1 VEPLAEAFCRV
12 HELHYQTKA
21 REDRLYE
28 NFGCYNFAYQKD
40 MKTLVVSYH
49 TKWPTGWKSEWFYV
63 KIDEKKEKLV
73 QSLLELTFGLT
84 RPQCNMTSGTPCPD
98 AVYEFRIVSEHIETR
113 DLVQEYLANR
123 VFPTLREW
131 GMLKLE
137 GEKKKKELVRLPY
150 HFKFKKHFKEPCQE
164 WLDTIEL
171 MCNEILGNYTRKE
184 DQLMTAAFGT
194 RPKQRLNRVMD
205 ALNFE
210 YPDYERLNK
219 GAEGQK
225 RKRTVSVVGR
235 QAARMVKEDEEIL
248 KKRKL
253 SPESKAIAPKKRKVT
268 TPKQKAT
275 DKEEGTAST
284 PSVVNVEE
292 ILKVMTESL
301 PIKLSP
307 LGPHLTE
314 LLQKKKEP
322 STTKKSAGPKK
333 QRIITVTEAIEETPP
348 PASAS
353 KAPAVES
360 TAATKAAPAGAA
372 IAEAATTKDA
382 NLQSTLSNIDKIL
395 LDMAAEEVVAA
406 AEETMATA
414 PGKEKEIAEDTSEEE
429 NFNFQNLIGQELTKA
444 EKEELRD
451 YAIFCGYEPGALLFG
466 GVDDES
472 LGCLR
477 DRTGAKVIGTLS
489 KSIGFPKLETD
500 ISRYRRQH
508 IVGSLFCSNFKVK
521 TFFRLFIIF
530 NNEGVF

>member
-1 VEPLAEAFCRV
+1 
-12 HELHYQTKA
+12 
-21 REDRLYE
+21 
-28 NFGCYNFAYQKD
+28 
-40 MKTLVVSYH
+40 
-49 TKWPTGWKSEWFYV
+49 
-63 KIDEKKEKLV
+63 
-73 QSLLELTFGLT
+73 
-84 RPQCNMTSGTPCPD
+84 MTPGAPCPD
-98 AVYEFRIVSEHIETR
+98 AVYEFTVVSENIGTR

-123 VFPTLREW
+123 VLPTLREW
-131 GMLKLE
+131 SMPKLE
-137 GEKKKKELVRLPY
+137 GERKKNELVRLPY

-164 WLDTIEL
+164 WLDTIEV

-184 DQLMTAAFGT
+184 DQLMAAAFGA
-194 RPKQRLNRVMD
+194 RPKRRLNRVMD

-225 RKRTVSVVGR
+225 RKRIVSVVGR

-253 SPESKAIAPKKRKVT
+253 SPEPKAVAPKKRKAT
-268 TPKQKAT
+268 APKQKAT
-275 DKEEGTAST
+275 DMEEET
-284 PSVVNVEE
+284 PSTLFVADVEE

-301 PIKLSP
+301 LIKLSP
-307 LGPHLTE
+307 LGPHLTK
-314 LLQKKKEP
+314 LLQKTKEP
-322 STTKKSAGPKK
+322 SAAKKSTGPKK
-333 QRIITVTEAIEETPP
+333 RRIITVTEAIEETPP

-360 TAATKAAPAGAA
+360 ATATEAAPTEAA

-382 NLQSTLSNIDKIL
+382 NLESTLSYIDKIL
-395 LDMAAEEVVAA
+395 LDMAAKEAAAA
-406 AEETMATA
+406 AEETMATV
-414 PGKEKEIAEDTSEEE
+414 PGKEKEIAEDISEEE

-444 EKEELRD
+444 EREELRD
-451 YAIFCGYEPGALLFG
+451 YAISCGYQPGALLFG
-466 GVDDES
+466 GIDDES

-508 IVGSLFCSNFKVK
+508 IVGSLFYSNFKVK
-521 TFFRLFIIF
+521 TLLRLFIVF
-530 NNEGVF
+530 NNEDIF